1 MNRYFSRAL
10 FLTQSVFALLITA
23 YGQDPVPKQTVR
35 GTVIEKDTR
44 QPLPGVTVLAEGF
57 QPALA
62 TATDADGKFRL
73 EVPVGRRI
81 LRFRYLGFEERVIPN
96 IILNTAKEVV
106 FEIELIPQAIA
117 TDEVV
122 ISASKSKE
130 KALNEMATVSA
141 RTFNIEEAQRY
152 ASSVNDPGRM
162 AAGFAGVSAPKD
174 NNNDIV
180 VRGNSPVGVLW
191 RLEGIDIPNPN
202 HFARKGSTGGGISI
216 LSATLLENGDF
227 STGAFSA
234 EYGNAFAA
242 VFDLKFRKGNNEK
255 REYTAKAGLLGLDF
269 AAEGPF
275 KKGSTGGGSYLAN
288 YRYSTLGILNKIGF
302 RLVGENVENNFQDLC
317 FNLSFPTHSAGVFT
331 IFGIGGLSD
340 EIYTTK
346 EDTSKWEGTS
356 DYTYSKFSTRVGAIG
371 ATHTIAAGKNAYV
384 RTVLLAGGNVVS
396 INADTLSKILK
407 PYRTNSE
414 YYANGRYSLHSYYYH
429 KISNKVILKS
439 GFLASWLIFDM
450 NQNKLNRALGQNL
463 NILNG
468 KGGSGLIQPYA
479 QVKVKPGR
487 RLSFTAGVHGMHF
500 LLNGQSS
507 VDPRFGLQFDPMPRH
522 SFSLGY
528 GIHHQVQP
536 LGNYLTSIDSF
547 GTVYQPNRNLRFTRA
562 DHYIF
567 GYDFL
572 VTENFHIRTEIYYQ
586 YLRNIPTGTQSNST
600 YNILNERDGYAQFA
614 MLSNA
619 RQYNRGID
627 FTFEKFFAQNY
638 FFLST
643 ISIFESRYRTYQDV
657 WYNTRYNTGRTFS
670 GLFGREMSFGHHVL
684 EMGTR
689 IVYSGGL
696 WYSPFDL
703 QASAS
708 AYEGIRDE
716 SRPFSIQTPDYF
728 RADIRVAVRINKKGR
743 ASILGLDVQNVTA
756 RKNVFNVNYDVVRQQ
771 VVPFNQ
777 AGLIPVISW
786 KMEF

>member
-1 MNRYFSRAL
+1 
-10 FLTQSVFALLITA
+10 
-23 YGQDPVPKQTVR
+23 
-35 GTVIEKDTR
+35 VIEKDTR
-44 QPLPGVTVLAEGF
+44 QPIPGVAVIADGF
-57 QPALA
+57 NPPLA
-62 TATDADGKFRL
+62 TATDADGKFRI
-73 EVPVGRRI
+73 EIPVGRRTV
-81 LRFRYLGFEERVIPN
+81 RFRFLGFEERLIPN
-96 IILNTAKEVV
+96 LILNTAKEVV
-106 FEIELIPQAIA
+106 LEVELIPQAVT
-117 TDEVV
+117 TDEIVV
-122 ISASKSKE
+122 SASKSKE
-130 KALNEMATVSA
+130 KPLNEMSTVSA

-275 KKGSTGGGSYLAN
+275 KKGSTGGASYLAN
-288 YRYSTLGILNKIGF
+288 YRYSTLGILNRFGF
-302 RLVGENVENNFQDLC
+302 RLVGENVENNFQDFC
-317 FNLSFPTHSAGVFT
+317 FNLAFPTASAGVFT
-331 IFGIGGLSD
+331 VFGIGGLSD

-346 EDTSKWEGTS
+346 ENPDEWEGTV
-356 DYTYSKFSTRVGAIG
+356 DYTYSKFSTSVGALG
-371 ATHTIAAGKNAYV
+371 LTHTIAAGKNAYV
-384 RTVLLAGGNVVS
+384 RTVLLGGGNIIS
-396 INADTLSKILK
+396 IGADTINRSFV
-407 PYRTNSE
+407 PYRINTE

-429 KISNKVILKS
+429 KISNRVTLKT
-439 GFLASWLIFDM
+439 GILASRLM
-450 NQNKLNRALGQNL
+450 YNMRQNKLNRQIGR
-463 NILNG
+463 NIDILQG
-468 KGGSGLIQPYA
+468 KGGSELLQPYA
-479 QVKVKPGR
+479 QVKVKPSR
-487 RLSFTAGVHGMHF
+487 KWSFTAGVHAMHF
-500 LLNGQSS
+500 RLNGQTSA
-507 VDPRFGLQFDPMPRH
+507 DPRVGLQFDPFPRH

-528 GIHHQVQP
+528 GIHHQIQP

-572 VTENFHIRTEIYYQ
+572 VTENFHVRTEIYYQ
-586 YLRNIPTGTQSNST
+586 YLRNIPTGTASNST
-600 YNILNERDGYAQFA
+600 YNILNERDGYAQFP

-619 RQYNRGID
+619 RQFNRGID
-627 FTFEKFFAQNY
+627 FTFEKFFSNNY

-643 ISIFESRYRTYQDV
+643 ISVFESKYKTYQNV

-670 GLFGREMSFGHHVL
+670 ALFGREIGFGNHVL
-684 EMGTR
+684 EMGSR
-689 IVYSGGL
+689 VVYSGGL

-703 QASAS
+703 QASAA

-716 SRPFSIQTPDYF
+716 TRPFSEQTPDYF
-728 RADIRVAVRINKKGR
+728 RLDIRLAVRINKKGR
-743 ASILGLDVQNVTA
+743 ASILGLDVQNLTA

-777 AGLIPVISW
+777 AGMIPVISW